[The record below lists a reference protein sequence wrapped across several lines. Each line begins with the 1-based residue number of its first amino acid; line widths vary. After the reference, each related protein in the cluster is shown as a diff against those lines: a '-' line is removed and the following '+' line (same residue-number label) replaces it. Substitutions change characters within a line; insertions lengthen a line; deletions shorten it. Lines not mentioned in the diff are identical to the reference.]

1 MNVGQ
6 SEKEVDDLREKVR
19 QADSM
24 RLENERLRSELNA
37 HKQEIV
43 VLRGERDS
51 LMKTISKLDIELT
64 QSEHQRLAQ
73 QQYKTQSGKK

>member
-1 MNVGQ
+1 M
-6 SEKEVDDLREKVR
+6 DDLREKIR
-19 QADSM
+19 QADLM
-24 RLENERLRSELNA
+24 RSENERLRSELNA

-73 QQYKTQSGKK
+73 QQTKTPSGKK